1 MASLAPHVSRTV
13 KEYAPHG
20 FSIYQDVC
28 IPLGFLSA
36 TSQDIP
42 LTYAED
48 SDYYIEK
55 VSLCSGIAQPAHGS
69 NYWDMSIKNAGTA
82 GTGTAE
88 LFVWNNDSGDGN
100 TPLVKNVFLELPL
113 ESGANRILADG
124 ESLKVTFTKAASA
137 VNAHFTLQIRYRRK
151 A

>member
-36 TSQDIP
+36 TSSDIP
-42 LTYAED
+42 LIYAED

-55 VSLCSGIAQPAHGS
+55 LSICAGVAQPVHGS

-88 LFVWNNDSGDGN
+88 LFVWNNDSGDIN
-100 TPLVKNVFLELPL
+100 TPLVKNVFLEVPF
-113 ESGANRILADG
+113 EDGANQLLADG
-124 ESLKVTFTKAASA
+124 ESLKVTFTKNGSAAS
-137 VNAHFTLQIRYRRK
+137 AHFTLQIRYRRK